1 MDREE
6 LEHIL
11 RSRTGGQTDESDRV
25 ELTESFK
32 KFDKFGEAICAFAND
47 LPKSGKP
54 GYLFVGALPDGRA
67 SGEAVT
73 DELLRQLADMRNN
86 GNLLPP
92 PRMNVQ
98 KLALGGGDMAVIE
111 VFPSD
116 LPPVRYK
123 GQVWVRVGPSR
134 RVATESEERDLS
146 ERRAAL
152 ARTWDA
158 RACHEAALDDLVL
171 DLFVLSYRPFAVSR
185 RIIRENHR
193 PIEDQLAALRFYDR
207 RARCPTNA
215 GVLLFSAQ
223 SRAFFPGAYL
233 QYVRY
238 AGDSA
243 SSEVLRE
250 REIAGDLLTVMREI
264 DGLANEIAG
273 SRPISTGQGTA
284 ERVVYD
290 YPPRALHEL
299 LMNAVIH
306 RSYESN
312 TPILLSHFAD
322 RIELTNPGGLYGD
335 LTPEEFPSATAY
347 RNPVLAEAAKVLGFV
362 NRFGRGIV
370 TVEDE
375 LRHNGSP
382 PPVFSPRANH
392 FHVKVER
399 PA

>member
-1 MDREE
+1 MERAE
-6 LEHIL
+6 LEEIL
-11 RSRTGGQTDESDRV
+11 RSRTVGQTDESDRV

-98 KLALGGGDMAVIE
+98 KLALGGGDMAVLE

-116 LPPVRYK
+116 LPPMRYK

-134 RVATESEERDLS
+134 RVATESEERELS
-146 ERRAAL
+146 ERRAAQ

-158 RACHEAALDDLVL
+158 RPCHEASLEDLAL
-171 DLFVLSYRPFAVSR
+171 DLFTLSYRPFAISR
-185 RIIRENHR
+185 RVIAENHR
-193 PIEDQLAALRFYDR
+193 SLADQLASLRFFDR
-207 RARCPTNA
+207 RSEVPTNA
-215 GVLLFSAQ
+215 GVLLFSG
-223 SRAFFPGAYL
+223 RTRGFFPGAYL

-238 AGDSA
+238 AGESA
-243 SSEVLRE
+243 SSEVVRE
-250 REIAGDLLTVMREI
+250 REYHGDMLTVMKEL
-264 DGLANEIAG
+264 DLLADELSSGGPSALG
-273 SRPISTGQGTA
+273 PGVSEQ
-284 ERVVYD
+284 VVYE

-299 LMNAVIH
+299 LMNAVVH

-312 TPILLSHFAD
+312 TPVMINHFAD
-322 RIELTNPGGLYGD
+322 KIEVTNPGGLYGD
-335 LTPEEFPSATAY
+335 LTPEEFPNATAY
-347 RNPVLAEAAKVLGFV
+347 RNPVLAEAAKVMGFV

-370 TVEDE
+370 TVNDE
-375 LRHNGSP
+375 LSRNGSP
-382 PPVFSPRANH
+382 AAVFSPRTNH
-392 FHVKVER
+392 FHVKVMR
-399 PA
+399 RA